1 MARRIF
7 VTEYDPSWPS
17 RFEAE
22 RQELQSVFA
31 PILLSVHH
39 IGSTSVPGLV
49 AKPTIDI
56 LVVVRSISDVLDY
69 DSEMID
75 LGYRPRGECL
85 DAGGTAGRFYYCKEI
100 DGVRSHHV
108 HVCPSG
114 HWQIAELLAFP
125 AYLRAHP
132 VEARAYGELKQAAL
146 LDGGSDNSNYM
157 AVKAAWLRPKIDAAL
172 RESSETE

>member
-1 MARRIF
+1 LPRHIF
-7 VTEYDPSWPS
+7 VTEYDSAWPS
-17 RFEAE
+17 RFESE
-22 RQELQSVFA
+22 RQALETVFA

-56 LVVVRSISDVLDY
+56 LVVVSSIGDVLDY
-69 DSEMID
+69 DPEMIE

-114 HWQIAELLAFP
+114 HWQISELLAFP
-125 AYLRAHP
+125 SYLRAHFD
-132 VEARAYGELKQAAL
+132 EARAYGELKRTAL
-146 LDGGSDNSNYM
+146 LDGDSDNSKYM
-157 AVKAAWLRPKIDAAL
+157 ASKAVWLRPRIEAAV
-172 RESSETE
+172 REYSETE